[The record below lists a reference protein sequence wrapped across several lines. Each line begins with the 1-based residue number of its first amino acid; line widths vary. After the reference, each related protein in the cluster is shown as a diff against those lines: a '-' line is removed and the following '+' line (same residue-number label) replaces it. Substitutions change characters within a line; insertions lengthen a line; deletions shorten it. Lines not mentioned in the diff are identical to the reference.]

1 MLVLD
6 NINSVSDVITNSSSE
21 LFVINDK
28 NTTLDHLKNIINPIL
43 DGYYEPFVFNLD
55 TFRKWVESS
64 EEDNSTD
71 IDACFQTIYD
81 WFIDLEYPS
90 GLTYYIRDTLYKL
103 RLEDYIKLENSL
115 LKELYAELIK
125 KYDTNYSSYK
135 EIEAFLQTYDEDKI
149 NKIIDYLL
157 NTNFEYDIRKLN
169 GKIILLSEE
178 ENSISCS
185 RKFNRSEF
193 AEDSDVFQW
202 LEHNFNIT
210 YYHLG
215 GDLKY
220 IQYQIL

>member
-71 IDACFQTIYD
+71 INACFQTIYD
-81 WFIDLEYPS
+81 WFIDLEHLN
-90 GLTYYIRDTLYKL
+90 GLTYYIRNTLYKL

-125 KYDTNYSSYK
+125 KYDTNYSSYE

-157 NTNFEYDIRKLN
+157 NTSFEYDIRKLN

-185 RKFNRSEF
+185 KKFNRSEF

-215 GDLKY
+215 
-220 IQYQIL
+220 

>member
-6 NINSVSDVITNSSSE
+6 NINSVSDVITKSSSE

-149 NKIIDYLL
+149 NKIIEYLL

-215 GDLKY
+215 
-220 IQYQIL
+220 

>member
-71 IDACFQTIYD
+71 IDACFQIIYD

-193 AEDSDVFQW
+193 AEDSDVLQW

-215 GDLKY
+215 
-220 IQYQIL
+220 

>member
-71 IDACFQTIYD
+71 IDACFQIIYD

-210 YYHLG
+210 YCHLG
-215 GDLKY
+215 
-220 IQYQIL
+220 

>member
-55 TFRKWVESS
+55 MFRKWVESS

-125 KYDTNYSSYK
+125 KYDTNYPSYK

-215 GDLKY
+215 
-220 IQYQIL
+220 

>member
-81 WFIDLEYPS
+81 WFIDLEYPG

-157 NTNFEYDIRKLN
+157 NTSFEYDIRKLN

-215 GDLKY
+215 
-220 IQYQIL
+220 

>member
-125 KYDTNYSSYK
+125 KYDTNYPLYK

-215 GDLKY
+215 
-220 IQYQIL
+220 

>member
-6 NINSVSDVITNSSSE
+6 NINSVSDIITNSSSE

-169 GKIILLSEE
+169 GKIIFLSEE

-193 AEDSDVFQW
+193 AEDSDVLQW

-215 GDLKY
+215 
-220 IQYQIL
+220 

>member
-90 GLTYYIRDTLYKL
+90 GLTCYIRDTLYKL

-215 GDLKY
+215 
-220 IQYQIL
+220 

>member
-90 GLTYYIRDTLYKL
+90 GLTYYIMDTLYKL

-115 LKELYAELIK
+115 LKELYTELIK

-215 GDLKY
+215 
-220 IQYQIL
+220 

>member
-64 EEDNSTD
+64 ENDNPTD
-71 IDACFQTIYD
+71 MDTCFQTIYD
-81 WFIDLEYPS
+81 WFVDLEYPS

-125 KYDTNYSSYK
+125 KYDTNYPSYK

-202 LEHNFNIT
+202 LEYNFNIT

-215 GDLKY
+215 
-220 IQYQIL
+220 

>member
-71 IDACFQTIYD
+71 IDVCFQTIYD

-135 EIEAFLQTYDEDKI
+135 EIEAFLQTYDKDKI

-215 GDLKY
+215 
-220 IQYQIL
+220 

>member
-90 GLTYYIRDTLYKL
+90 GLIYYIRDTLYKL

-215 GDLKY
+215 
-220 IQYQIL
+220 

>member
-125 KYDTNYSSYK
+125 KYDTNYPSYK

-149 NKIIDYLL
+149 NKIINYLL

-215 GDLKY
+215 
-220 IQYQIL
+220 

>member
-55 TFRKWVESS
+55 TFRKWVESY

-81 WFIDLEYPS
+81 WFIDLEYPN
-90 GLTYYIRDTLYKL
+90 GLTYYIRDTLYML

-215 GDLKY
+215 
-220 IQYQIL
+220 

>member
-81 WFIDLEYPS
+81 WFIDLEYPN
-90 GLTYYIRDTLYKL
+90 GLTRYIRDTIYKL
-103 RLEDYIKLENSL
+103 QLEDYIKLENSL

-193 AEDSDVFQW
+193 AEDSDAFQW

-215 GDLKY
+215 
-220 IQYQIL
+220 

>member
-81 WFIDLEYPS
+81 WFIDLEYLS
-90 GLTYYIRDTLYKL
+90 GLSCYISYTIYKL

-215 GDLKY
+215 
-220 IQYQIL
+220 

>member
-125 KYDTNYSSYK
+125 KYDTNYSSYE

-215 GDLKY
+215 
-220 IQYQIL
+220 

>member
-71 IDACFQTIYD
+71 IDTCFQTIYD

-103 RLEDYIKLENSL
+103 QLEDYIKLENSL

-125 KYDTNYSSYK
+125 KYDTNYPSYK

-215 GDLKY
+215 
-220 IQYQIL
+220 

>member
-103 RLEDYIKLENSL
+103 QLEDYIKLENSL

-157 NTNFEYDIRKLN
+157 NTSFEYDIRKLN

-215 GDLKY
+215 
-220 IQYQIL
+220 

>member
-1 MLVLD
+1 MLVLN

-28 NTTLDHLKNIINPIL
+28 NTTLDYLKNIINPIL

-215 GDLKY
+215 
-220 IQYQIL
+220 

>member
-64 EEDNSTD
+64 ENDNPTD
-71 IDACFQTIYD
+71 MDTCFQTIYD
-81 WFIDLEYPS
+81 WFVDLEYS
-90 GLTYYIRDTLYKL
+90 DGLTYYIGDTIYKL
-103 RLEDYIKLENSL
+103 RLEDYIKLENNL
-115 LKELYAELIK
+115 LRELYAELIK
-125 KYDTNYSSYK
+125 RYDTVYLSSE
-135 EIEAFLQTYDEDKI
+135 EIKIFLQTYDEDKI
-149 NKIIDYLL
+149 NKIIEYLL
-157 NTNFEYDIRKLN
+157 DTNFEYDIRKLD
-169 GKIILLSEE
+169 GKIILLSED

-215 GDLKY
+215 
-220 IQYQIL
+220 

>member
-103 RLEDYIKLENSL
+103 RLVDYIKLENSL

-149 NKIIDYLL
+149 NKIIEYLL

-215 GDLKY
+215 
-220 IQYQIL
+220 

>member
-90 GLTYYIRDTLYKL
+90 GLSCYIRDAIYKL

-115 LKELYAELIK
+115 LRELYAELIK
-125 KYDTNYSSYK
+125 KYDTVYFSCEK
-135 EIEAFLQTYDEDKI
+135 IEAFLQTYDEDKI
-149 NKIIDYLL
+149 NKIIEYLL

-215 GDLKY
+215 
-220 IQYQIL
+220 

>member
-71 IDACFQTIYD
+71 IDACFQIIYD

-103 RLEDYIKLENSL
+103 QLEDYIKLENSL

-125 KYDTNYSSYK
+125 KYDTNYPSYK

-215 GDLKY
+215 
-220 IQYQIL
+220 

>member
-210 YYHLG
+210 YYHIG
-215 GDLKY
+215 
-220 IQYQIL
+220 

>member
-90 GLTYYIRDTLYKL
+90 GLTYYIRNTLYKL
-103 RLEDYIKLENSL
+103 QLEDYIKLENSL

-215 GDLKY
+215 
-220 IQYQIL
+220 

>member
-6 NINSVSDVITNSSSE
+6 NIDSVSDIITNSSSE

-193 AEDSDVFQW
+193 AEDSDVLQW

-215 GDLKY
+215 
-220 IQYQIL
+220 

>member
-43 DGYYEPFVFNLD
+43 DGYYKPFVFNLD

-215 GDLKY
+215 
-220 IQYQIL
+220 

>member
-90 GLTYYIRDTLYKL
+90 GLIYYIRDTIYRL

-115 LKELYAELIK
+115 LKELYTELIK
-125 KYDTNYSSYK
+125 KYDTNYPSYK

-215 GDLKY
+215 
-220 IQYQIL
+220 

>member
-90 GLTYYIRDTLYKL
+90 GLTYYIRDTIYKL

-125 KYDTNYSSYK
+125 KYDTNYFSYK

-215 GDLKY
+215 
-220 IQYQIL
+220 

>member
-71 IDACFQTIYD
+71 IDACFQIIYD

-215 GDLKY
+215 
-220 IQYQIL
+220 

>member
-64 EEDNSTD
+64 EKDNSTD

-215 GDLKY
+215 
-220 IQYQIL
+220 

>member
-21 LFVINDK
+21 LFVIN
-28 NTTLDHLKNIINPIL
+28 NETTTLDLFKSTISPVL

-55 TFRKWVESS
+55 TFREWIESS
-64 EEDNSTD
+64 ENDNPTD
-71 IDACFQTIYD
+71 MDTCFQTIYN
-81 WFIDLEYPS
+81 WFIDLEYS
-90 GLTYYIRDTLYKL
+90 DGLTYYIDDTIYKL
-103 RLEDYIKLENSL
+103 RLEDYIKLEDNL
-115 LKELYAELIK
+115 LRELYAELIK
-125 KYDTNYSSYK
+125 RYDTVYLSSEK
-135 EIEAFLQTYDEDKI
+135 IKIFLQTYDGDKI
-149 NKIIDYLL
+149 NKIIEYLL

-215 GDLKY
+215 
-220 IQYQIL
+220 

>member
-28 NTTLDHLKNIINPIL
+28 NTTLDHFKNIINPIL

-90 GLTYYIRDTLYKL
+90 GLIYYIRDTLYKL

-125 KYDTNYSSYK
+125 KYDTNYSSYE

-215 GDLKY
+215 
-220 IQYQIL
+220 

>member
-90 GLTYYIRDTLYKL
+90 GLIYYIRDAIYRL

-115 LKELYAELIK
+115 LKELYTELIK
-125 KYDTNYSSYK
+125 KYDTNYPSYK

-149 NKIIDYLL
+149 NKITDYLL

-215 GDLKY
+215 
-220 IQYQIL
+220 

>member
-125 KYDTNYSSYK
+125 KYDTNYPSYK

-157 NTNFEYDIRKLN
+157 NANFEYDIRKLN

-215 GDLKY
+215 
-220 IQYQIL
+220 

>member
-81 WFIDLEYPS
+81 WFIDLEYLS

-103 RLEDYIKLENSL
+103 QLEDYIKLENSL

-193 AEDSDVFQW
+193 AKDSDVFQW

-215 GDLKY
+215 
-220 IQYQIL
+220 

>member
-90 GLTYYIRDTLYKL
+90 GLTYYIKDTLYKL

-215 GDLKY
+215 
-220 IQYQIL
+220 